1 MSQISASL
9 TDELVS
15 AMGTFE
21 ECYAPFLILLVKALM
36 FTRIVKLQSTLTAI
50 ECTCIHK
57 ILNLAKA
64 T

>member
-21 ECYAPFLILLVKALM
+21 ECYAPFLILLVKAL
-36 FTRIVKLQSTLTAI
+36 FTRIVKPQSTLTAI